1 MTQSGSGNNGERE
14 VPLAYVTQDAFMEA
28 IGNVYAKLDKISER
42 QIDYIERTAR
52 IEAIVTNGLTSNV
65 NGLRKD
71 VAQFISV
78 TQASIS
84 DLDKRL
90 RVVEAFAWFRDW
102 ITAVKD
108 AIFKNVMKLAFLGA
122 ILAAAAY
129 CGWGKI
135 KGLFP

>member
-1 MTQSGSGNNGERE
+1 MRGSGDSGERG
-14 VPLAYVTQDAFMEA
+14 VPMAYVTQDAFMEA

-65 NGLRKD
+65 NGLRRD

-84 DLDKRL
+84 ELDKRL

-108 AIFKNVMKLAFLGA
+108 AIFKNLLKLAFLGA
-122 ILAAAAY
+122 FLAWATY
-129 CGWGKI
+129 CGWDKI
-135 KGLFP
+135 RGFLP

>member
-84 DLDKRL
+84 ELDKRL

-129 CGWGKI
+129 FGWGKI
-135 KGLFP
+135 KGLFQ

>member
-1 MTQSGSGNNGERE
+1 M
-14 VPLAYVTQDAFMEA
+14 YVTQEAFADA
-28 IGNVYAKLDKISER
+28 IGNIHEKLDKISER

-52 IEAIVTNGLTSNV
+52 IEAIVSNGLTSTV

-71 VAQFISV
+71 LAQYISAA
-78 TQASIS
+78 QQKF
-84 DLDKRL
+84 DELDKRL
-90 RVVEAFAWFRDW
+90 SVVESFAWFRDW
-102 ITAVKD
+102 ITAAKD